1 MDFEKYIERRAINK
15 KVLEIGGIGDYENY
29 SKTDFIEWRH
39 KRLKNIS
46 KELVG
51 GDIEEKGISFVN
63 SKGFDFKYFDIENT
77 NILEETGKFDR
88 ILLLD
93 VIEHLNNIGNS
104 LENVKNYMDKNTEF
118 IISTPNPMAL
128 NNIVRTLLGK
138 RVNTLEDHTVWMDE
152 INFKQFSQR
161 YGFKI
166 SEIHYFTF
174 NPNSDI
180 KQKIMNLFGKFNKYF
195 HQNFVV
201 VLKLNDK
208 GVK

>member
-1 MDFEKYIERRAINK
+1 MDFEKYIDSKVTNK
-15 KVLEIGGIGDYENY
+15 KVLEIGGVGDYENY
-29 SKTDFIEWRH
+29 SKTDFVEWRH
-39 KRLKNIS
+39 KRLKDIS
-46 KELVG
+46 KELIG
-51 GDIEEKGISFVN
+51 GDIETNGIEFVN
-63 SKGFDFKYFDIENT
+63 SKGFDFRYFDIENT

-104 LENVKNYMDKNTEF
+104 LENVKNYMDTNTEF

-128 NNIVRTLLGK
+128 NNIFRTLLGK
-138 RVNTLEDHTVWMDE
+138 RINTLEDHTVWMDE
-152 INFKQFSQR
+152 INFQQFAKR

-166 SEIHYFTF
+166 VEVKYFTF
-174 NPNSDI
+174 NPNYGL

-201 VLKLNDK
+201 VLNKK
-208 GVK
+208 GK